1 MTAPT
6 LDQYLYRIVPTRLGM
21 LTDEPTAEEAAII
34 DEHFAYLQRLTEAGV
49 MLFVGR
55 TLNADESTFGIAIFR
70 AVDEEAATAIMKG
83 DPAVAKGVMSATLF
97 PFRIALHNLDHVN
110 LE

>member
-1 MTAPT
+1 MTAQA
-6 LDQYLYRIVPTRLGM
+6 LHQYLYRIVPRRLGM
-21 LTDEPTAEEAAII
+21 LTDGPTAEEAAIV

-55 TLNADESTFGIAIFR
+55 TLTVDEATFGIAVFR
-70 AVDEEAATAIMKG
+70 AADEEAATAIMNN
-83 DPAVAKGVMSATLF
+83 DPAVAKGIMAATLF
-97 PFRIALHNLDHVN
+97 PFRIALHNLDPVN